1 MSAATPHSVSG
12 WRGAAPVNRPS
23 STGRFRSTPTTA
35 GREEET
41 HAMQRSPSS
50 TSRLHQDEIQFRII
64 LAATYPFFLIAAVL
78 QRIGPTTVPQISTHR
93 RSVFGEAKA
102 MAVSAIPFAFMG

>member
-1 MSAATPHSVSG
+1 MQHSLN
-12 WRGAAPVNRPS
+12 PV
-23 STGRFRSTPTTA
+23 
-35 GREEET
+35 
-41 HAMQRSPSS
+41 
-50 TSRLHQDEIQFRII
+50 SRLHQDEVQFRII

-78 QRIGPTTVPQISTHR
+78 QRIAPAAKSQVSTHR